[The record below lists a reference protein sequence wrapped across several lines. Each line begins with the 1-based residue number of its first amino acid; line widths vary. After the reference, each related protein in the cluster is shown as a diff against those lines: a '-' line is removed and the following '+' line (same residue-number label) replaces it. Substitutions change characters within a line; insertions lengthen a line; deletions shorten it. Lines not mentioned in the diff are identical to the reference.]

1 LGDVI
6 ERLLGKEAF
15 RCRICRKRFFAPQS
29 HAAGFKEAFLLM
41 HNQRSNSRLSA
52 RTRRHLMRKL
62 VIITIFAI
70 AFVLFWVFLRYIIAE
85 ANPAQSTGGFGIFFS
100 GLS

>member
-1 LGDVI
+1 
-6 ERLLGKEAF
+6 
-15 RCRICRKRFFAPQS
+15 
-29 HAAGFKEAFLLM
+29 
-41 HNQRSNSRLSA
+41 
-52 RTRRHLMRKL
+52 MRKL